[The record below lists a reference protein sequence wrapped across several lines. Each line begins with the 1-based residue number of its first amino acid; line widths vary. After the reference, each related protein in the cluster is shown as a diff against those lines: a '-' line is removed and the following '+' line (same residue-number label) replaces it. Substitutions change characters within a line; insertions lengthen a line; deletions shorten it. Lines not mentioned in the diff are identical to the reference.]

1 VAFWLRQSRSSLA
14 ILALL
19 LALFVPAAAGAQ
31 TREDQRVT
39 AISAQT
45 LMHASAASLVDPVR
59 QRRARAIADYEDLIF
74 GGWAIAPILAFW
86 WLWSSGNAA
95 RLRDL
100 LRRRLR
106 APWLQRA
113 AFGAA
118 LGTLFTIASLPFA
131 FAGYRVAHNVGL
143 TEQTI
148 PNWFLDELLRLV
160 TVSLVTAIVVAV
172 ILALVDATRLWYLAF
187 IGILYAAVLAVA
199 AVEPVLFSPLT
210 SNDRPAPAAIV
221 AQGDAIA
228 RTLGTSTVPLVITG
242 TSQRTP
248 SLVSRTSGLG
258 PFARILLG
266 DQALQS
272 MTPGEREFVLARQYA
287 HIKEHDVLL
296 LTLAGTT
303 LFVFAAALAVLIS
316 DRIGFRRDDDPLARL
331 PLVGTFLGIAVL
343 LLYPAFNSF
352 ERTSE
357 WRADGLALT
366 AVADRS
372 AGVRLFVRRADDDLV
387 ALCGR
392 RTVRWYFESRPPLG
406 SRIAAIAKTADPC
419 PS

>member
-1 VAFWLRQSRSSLA
+1 MAFWLRQSRSSLA
-14 ILALL
+14 LLALL
-19 LALFVPAAAGAQ
+19 MALFVPAAAGAQ

-143 TEQTI
+143 TDQTI

-287 HIKEHDVLL
+287 HVKEHDVLL